1 MASVAAVLLAAG
13 ESTRM
18 GESKAL
24 LPWRGQPLLR
34 HQVQALHDAGFR
46 PIIIV
51 LGYHSDRLRQ
61 AVPSLPSTVVVEN
74 LRYRRGRSTS
84 VVCGIEQVP
93 ANATGV
99 LVLSVD
105 QPRPASMLRRLREA
119 FEESRPRLAVPA
131 YKGRAGHPLLFSAAL
146 LPELL
151 TVTESHQ
158 GMREVTS
165 RHHEHRLLVDVDT
178 PLALTDLNTHADYQ
192 AALRLAE
199 AAQG

>member
-1 MASVAAVLLAAG
+1 MPNVAAVLLAAG

-18 GESKAL
+18 EESKAL

-34 HQVQALHDAGFR
+34 HQVQALHDAAFR
-46 PIIIV
+46 PIIVV
-51 LGYHSDRLRQ
+51 LGHHSDRLRPI
-61 AVPSLPSTVVVEN
+61 VPPLPSTVVVEN

-84 VVCGIEQVP
+84 VVCGIERVP

-131 YKGRAGHPLLFSAAL
+131 YEGRAGHPLLFSAAL
-146 LPELL
+146 VPELL
-151 TVTESHQ
+151 AITEERQ
-158 GMREVTS
+158 GMREVMS
-165 RHHEHRLLVDVDT
+165 RHHEDRLLVEMDT
-178 PLALTDLNTHADYQ
+178 PLTLTDLNSRADYE
-192 AALRLAE
+192 AALPLAE
-199 AAQG
+199 D